1 MDAVV
6 EIGML
11 DIRQS
16 RVGAG
21 SVEFS
26 PLASQLQQAWLHSQI
41 RPKVQKRSLFSQ
53 VRDVS
58 AENRASVQQYSHLP
72 SLDLRGVVA
81 HHDANPAS
89 CIPNGASDLEDPTY
103 FHKRSGS
110 APEFL
115 QRPVLPQLHS
125 FSRKTDLP
133 RQSRSASLLEA
144 TTTSSSSSETTYNR
158 SASLSPSSSFR
169 NASAASADA
178 VDSVDSSSGDPVIR
192 FLDDMTFMDDNIENK
207 GCIMQQGSAY
217 QAMEKEISALI
228 APDQSHGSIA
238 NEPELII
245 DYDSSWSKTS
255 EVPTQEGLTERLI
268 HAYTSNLSKHLMD
281 VSMVSEDVD
290 SSLWIDEKDACT
302 DHSDETYNS
311 PSDALQPR
319 PHLSNPFYQTLQFAG
334 ASLDPK
340 LPASTPSVDLTALL
354 LRYLQAFLQHYYFK
368 SSLCDPIQ

>member
-1 MDAVV
+1 
-6 EIGML
+6 ML

-58 AENRASVQQYSHLP
+58 AENRASVQQYSYLP
-72 SLDLRGVVA
+72 SLDLRGVVD
-81 HHDANPAS
+81 HHDANAARS
-89 CIPNGASDLEDPTY
+89 IPNGATDLEHPTY
-103 FHKRSGS
+103 FHKSRSAS

-178 VDSVDSSSGDPVIR
+178 VESVDSSSGDPLIR
-192 FLDDMTFMDDNIENK
+192 FLDDMTFMDDNIENN

-238 NEPELII
+238 DERELII
-245 DYDSSWSKTS
+245 DYDSSWTKTS
-255 EVPTQEGLTERLI
+255 EVPTEEGVAERLI

-290 SSLWIDEKDACT
+290 SSLWIDERDACT

-311 PSDALQPR
+311 PLDALQLR
-319 PHLSNPFYQTLQFAG
+319 PHLSNPLYQTLQFAG

-340 LPASTPSVDLTALL
+340 LPACTPTVDLTALL
-354 LRYLQAFLQHYYFK
+354 LRYLKA
-368 SSLCDPIQ
+368 SLHRYDFGLCVIQFSKAN

>member
-1 MDAVV
+1 MV

-21 SVEFS
+21 NVEFS

-41 RPKVQKRSLFSQ
+41 HPKVQKRNLFSQ

-58 AENRASVQQYSHLP
+58 AKNRASIQQYSYLP
-72 SLDLRGVVA
+72 SLDLRGVVD
-81 HHDANPAS
+81 HHDTNAAS
-89 CIPNGASDLEDPTY
+89 SITNGATDLQDSTY
-103 FHKRSGS
+103 FHKSRSGS

-144 TTTSSSSSETTYNR
+144 TTTSSSSSEAANNR

-169 NASAASADA
+169 DAIAASADA
-178 VDSVDSSSGDPVIR
+178 VKSVDSSSGDPLIR
-192 FLDDMTFMDDNIENK
+192 LLDDMTFMDDNI

-238 NEPELII
+238 DEPELVI
-245 DYDSSWSKTS
+245 DYDSSWTKTS
-255 EVPTQEGLTERLI
+255 EVPTEEGLTERLY

-281 VSMVSEDVD
+281 VSMVSENVD
-290 SSLWIDEKDACT
+290 SSLWIDERDACT

-311 PSDALQPR
+311 PLDALQPR

-334 ASLDPK
+334 ASLDPE
-340 LPASTPSVDLTALL
+340 LPAITPSVDLTALL
-354 LRYLQAFLQHYYFK
+354 LRYLIAFLHRYYFA
-368 SSLCDPIQ
+368 LCGYSEF